1 MDIPII
7 LRISSGSL
15 STPNNPRSSITYATI
30 NCEITIRSAAFAGS
44 QCLHTLDHGPC
55 DPCTDHSSEEYIFG
69 LYLPQ
74 IPDRIPPGDQPCR
87 CTQQKCT
94 KLHPSITHP
103 HPVVFVTCVLNTPCT
118 LISAPDKSATKKP
131 VISIPPAYA
140 DNMSHDW
147 FFMLL
152 ISKNITVPSLKSGSS
167 HPHAL
172 FQ

>member
-30 NCEITIRSAAFAGS
+30 NCEITIRSAAFAGPS
-44 QCLHTLDHGPC
+44 VSILLITVHVIPAPITPPRSTYLGSTFHKFPIESR
-55 DPCTDHSSEEYIFG
+55 PAISHAAAHSRNALNY
-69 LYLPQ
+69 
-74 IPDRIPPGDQPCR
+74 
-87 CTQQKCT
+87 
-94 KLHPSITHP
+94 THP
-103 HPVVFVTCVLNTPCT
+103 LLTHIPVVFVTCVLNTPCT
-118 LISAPDKSATKKP
+118 LISAPDKSAIKKP